1 MDIDRYIATHQQEW
15 DRLDQLS
22 REASKGV
29 RRLDADELDELVAL
43 YQRVSGHLSSVRT
56 QFDDGPLNLRLSGL
70 LGMARGVVYRRTES
84 PARTAGRFFSQSIPA
99 AIWHIRRT
107 ILVSA
112 ALFLVPALGLG
123 VWLTH
128 DDAALHNVITDAQAR
143 DLVEHRFASYYSE
156 TASANFQTHV
166 TTNNIQASVLAW
178 GSGVALGVPTVALLA
193 YNGANVGSAAA
204 IMTRYGHGS
213 EFWGLILP
221 HGFLEIT
228 SLIIAGA
235 AGLRLAWAIIR
246 PGDRRRSEALA
257 IEGSRSVVIVV
268 GLAFCFGV
276 AGFIEAWVTPSGLPT
291 LARVGIGAAVEVAFL
306 SYVMG
311 LGRSAAAHGLTGV
324 LGESP
329 RTWDEDAAARKSYD
343 ARRAARAGRTPA
355 LVTSNVTGD
364 LSP

>member
-1 MDIDRYIATHQQEW
+1 MDIDRYIATHQPEW

-22 REASKGV
+22 RQAGKGV
-29 RRLDADELDELVAL
+29 RRLDAAELDELVAL
-43 YQRVSGHLSSVRT
+43 YQRVSGHLSSART

-70 LGMARGVVYRRTES
+70 LGTARGVIYRRTES
-84 PARTAGRFFSQSIPA
+84 PGRAVARFLSQSIPA

-107 ILVSA
+107 VIVSA
-112 ALFLVPALGLG
+112 AMFVLPALALG
-123 VWLTH
+123 VWLSH
-128 DDAALHNVITDAQAR
+128 DDESLHNVISEEQAR
-143 DLVEHRFASYYSE
+143 DLAEHRFASYYSE
-156 TASANFQTHV
+156 TASETFQTHV

-178 GSGVALGVPTVALLA
+178 GSGVALGIPTVLLLA

-204 IMTRYGHGS
+204 IMTRYGHGT

-221 HGFLEIT
+221 HGLLEIT
-228 SLIIAGA
+228 SLVIAGA
-235 AGLRLAWAIIR
+235 AGLRLGWAIIR

-257 IEGSRSVVIVV
+257 IEGSRSVVVV
-268 GLAFCFGV
+268 AGLAMCFVV

-291 LARVGIGAAVEVAFL
+291 VARVGIGVAVEVSFL
-306 SYVMG
+306 SYVVG
-311 LGRSAAAHGLTGV
+311 LGRRSAAQGLTGL

-343 ARRAARAGRTPA
+343 ARRAARARRTPA
-355 LVTSNVTGD
+355 LVDATVTGD